1 MIFYI
6 ATLSNQLFYL
16 FNFTETFMEKLESK
30 KHLLYAVRIIFEKKE
45 INNIWESH
53 KWVVND
59 LIPLNVTSGEGYPPI
74 NDVRITPLINDIK
87 IQDGD
92 NKNLYAADASI
103 DLHHAEA
110 EGYAENLQSSDPSVY
125 IVLRD
130 GDLTDKLDE
139 DESSLENKVDIH
151 LAEVSLSPYHIQDY
165 EDCGEDKV
173 EKIPLYGP
181 IAELLERF
189 VEFHFHPEE
198 FKKRKRDKK
207 NIDENVRRGGDFRL
221 SKKNTYN

>member
-1 MIFYI
+1 MD
-6 ATLSNQLFYL
+6 N
-16 FNFTETFMEKLESK
+16 LESK
-30 KHLLYAVRIIFEKKE
+30 KHLLYAVRIIFERKE
-45 INNIWESH
+45 IDNIWESH

-59 LIPLNVTSGEGYPPI
+59 LIPLNVSSGRGYPPI
-74 NDVRITPLINDIK
+74 NDVRIYPLLNDIK
-87 IQDGD
+87 TQDNY
-92 NKNLYAADASI
+92 NKNLYVADASI

-130 GDLTDKLDE
+130 GDLKDNSGDE
-139 DESSLENKVDIH
+139 TETSSDNLVDVH

-165 EDCGEDKV
+165 EDCGEDRV

-181 IAELLERF
+181 IGELLEKF
-189 VEFHFHPEE
+189 VSFHFHPEE

-207 NIDENVRRGGDFRL
+207 NIDENTRRGGDFRIN
-221 SKKNTYN
+221 KKDLYN

>member
-1 MIFYI
+1 MK
-6 ATLSNQLFYL
+6 N
-16 FNFTETFMEKLESK
+16 LENE
-30 KHLLYAVRIIFEKKE
+30 KHLLYAVRIILERKE
-45 INNIWESH
+45 INNLWESH
-53 KWVVND
+53 KWVIND
-59 LIPLNVTSGEGYPPI
+59 LIPLEVSGGLGYPPI
-74 NDVRITPLINDIK
+74 NDVRIYPLINEVK
-87 IQDGD
+87 KEDGL
-92 NKNLYAADASI
+92 NKNLYFAEASI
-103 DLHHAEA
+103 DLHHAES

-130 GDLTDKLDE
+130 GDLIDE
-139 DESSLENKVDIH
+139 KEKNNEQDYNIDIH

-181 IAELLERF
+181 IAELLEKF

-207 NIDENVRRGGDFRL
+207 DVDQNVKRGGDARL
-221 SKKNTYN
+221 KLNNTYN

>member
-1 MIFYI
+1 
-6 ATLSNQLFYL
+6 
-16 FNFTETFMEKLESK
+16 MEKLESK
-30 KHLLYAVRIIFEKKE
+30 KHLLYAVRIIFERKE

-59 LIPLNVTSGEGYPPI
+59 LIPLNVSSGEGYPTI
-74 NDVRITPLINDIK
+74 NDVRILPLINEIK
-87 IQDGD
+87 KYEGD
-92 NKNLYAADASI
+92 NKNLFVADASI

-130 GDLTDKLDE
+130 GDLTDKFDEEYESALD
-139 DESSLENKVDIH
+139 SKVDIH

-181 IAELLERF
+181 IAELLEKF

-207 NIDENVRRGGDFRL
+207 NIDENIRRGGDFRL
-221 SKKNTYN
+221 NKKKYL

>member
-1 MIFYI
+1 MK
-6 ATLSNQLFYL
+6 N
-16 FNFTETFMEKLESK
+16 LENE
-30 KHLLYAVRIIFEKKE
+30 KHLLYAVRIILERKE
-45 INNIWESH
+45 INNLWESH
-53 KWVVND
+53 KWVIND
-59 LIPLNVTSGEGYPPI
+59 LIPLEVSGGLGFPPI
-74 NDVRITPLINDIK
+74 NDVRIYPLINEVK
-87 IQDGD
+87 KEDGL
-92 NKNLYAADASI
+92 NKNLYFAEASI
-103 DLHHAEA
+103 DLHHAES

-130 GDLTDKLDE
+130 GDLIDE
-139 DESSLENKVDIH
+139 EEKNNEQDDNIDIH

-181 IAELLERF
+181 IAELLEKF

-207 NIDENVRRGGDFRL
+207 DVDQNVKRGGDARL
-221 SKKNTYN
+221 KLNNTYN

>member
-1 MIFYI
+1 MK
-6 ATLSNQLFYL
+6 N
-16 FNFTETFMEKLESK
+16 LENE
-30 KHLLYAVRIIFEKKE
+30 KHLLYAVRIILERKE

-53 KWVVND
+53 KWVIND
-59 LIPLNVTSGEGYPPI
+59 LIPLEVSGGLGYPPI
-74 NDVRITPLINDIK
+74 NDVRIYPLINEVK
-87 IQDGD
+87 KEDGL
-92 NKNLYAADASI
+92 NKNLYFAEASI
-103 DLHHAEA
+103 DLHHAES

-130 GDLTDKLDE
+130 GDLIDE
-139 DESSLENKVDIH
+139 EEKNNEQDDNIDIH

-165 EDCGEDKV
+165 EDCGEDRV

-181 IAELLERF
+181 IAELLEKF

-207 NIDENVRRGGDFRL
+207 NIDQNVKRGGDARL
-221 SKKNTYN
+221 KLNNTYN

>member
-1 MIFYI
+1 MK
-6 ATLSNQLFYL
+6 N
-16 FNFTETFMEKLESK
+16 LENE
-30 KHLLYAVRIIFEKKE
+30 KHLLYAVRIILERKE
-45 INNIWESH
+45 INNLWESH
-53 KWVVND
+53 KWVIND
-59 LIPLNVTSGEGYPPI
+59 LIPLEVSGGLGFPPI
-74 NDVRITPLINDIK
+74 NDVRIYPLINEVK
-87 IQDGD
+87 KEDGL
-92 NKNLYAADASI
+92 NKNLYFAEASI
-103 DLHHAEA
+103 DLHHAES

-130 GDLTDKLDE
+130 GDLIDE
-139 DESSLENKVDIH
+139 KEKNNEQDDNIDIH

-181 IAELLERF
+181 IAELLEKF

-207 NIDENVRRGGDFRL
+207 DVDQNVKRGGDARL
-221 SKKNTYN
+221 KLNNTYN

>member
-1 MIFYI
+1 
-6 ATLSNQLFYL
+6 
-16 FNFTETFMEKLESK
+16 MEKLESK
-30 KHLLYAVRIIFEKKE
+30 KHLLYAVRIIFVWKQ
-45 INNIWESH
+45 INKLCESH
-53 KWVVND
+53 KLVVND
-59 LIPLNVTSGEGYPPI
+59 LNPLNVSSGEGYPPI
-74 NDVRITPLINDIK
+74 NDVRISPLINEIK
-87 IQDGD
+87 KYDVD
-92 NKNLYAADASI
+92 NKNLFVADASI

-130 GDLTDKLDE
+130 GDLTDKFDEEYESALD
-139 DESSLENKVDIH
+139 SKVDIH

-181 IAELLERF
+181 IAELLEKF

-207 NIDENVRRGGDFRL
+207 NIDENIRRGGDFRL
-221 SKKNTYN
+221 NKKNIYN

>member
-1 MIFYI
+1 MK
-6 ATLSNQLFYL
+6 N
-16 FNFTETFMEKLESK
+16 LENE
-30 KHLLYAVRIIFEKKE
+30 KHLLYAVRIILERKE
-45 INNIWESH
+45 INNLWESH
-53 KWVVND
+53 KWVIND
-59 LIPLNVTSGEGYPPI
+59 LIPLEVSGGLGFPPI
-74 NDVRITPLINDIK
+74 NDVRIYPLINEVK
-87 IQDGD
+87 IEDGL
-92 NKNLYAADASI
+92 NKNLYFAEASI
-103 DLHHAEA
+103 DLHHAES

-130 GDLTDKLDE
+130 GDLIDE
-139 DESSLENKVDIH
+139 KEKNNEQDDNIDIH

-181 IAELLERF
+181 IAELLEKF

-207 NIDENVRRGGDFRL
+207 NIDQNVKRGGDARL
-221 SKKNTYN
+221 KLNNTYN

>member
-1 MIFYI
+1 MNASLEAVPTALELIK
-6 ATLSNQLFYL
+6 LS
-16 FNFTETFMEKLESK
+16 
-30 KHLLYAVRIIFEKKE
+30 LYKEILILPDSIINGKE

-59 LIPLNVTSGEGYPPI
+59 LIPLNVISGEGYPPI

-130 GDLTDKLDE
+130 GDLSDKLDE
-139 DESSLENKVDIH
+139 EDVILSLIH
-151 LAEVSLSPYHIQDY
+151 I
-165 EDCGEDKV
+165 
-173 EKIPLYGP
+173 
-181 IAELLERF
+181 
-189 VEFHFHPEE
+189 
-198 FKKRKRDKK
+198 
-207 NIDENVRRGGDFRL
+207 
-221 SKKNTYN
+221 

>member
-1 MIFYI
+1 MKNIE
-6 ATLSNQLFYL
+6 N
-16 FNFTETFMEKLESK
+16 E
-30 KHLLYAVRIIFEKKE
+30 KHLLYAVRIILERKE

-53 KWVVND
+53 KWVIND
-59 LIPLNVTSGEGYPPI
+59 LIPLEVSGGSGYPPI
-74 NDVRITPLINDIK
+74 NDVRIYPLINEVK
-87 IQDGD
+87 KEDGL
-92 NKNLYAADASI
+92 NKNLYFAEASI
-103 DLHHAEA
+103 DLHHAES

-130 GDLTDKLDE
+130 GDLIDE
-139 DESSLENKVDIH
+139 EEKNNEQDDNIDIH

-165 EDCGEDKV
+165 EDCGEDRV

-181 IAELLERF
+181 IAELLEKF

-207 NIDENVRRGGDFRL
+207 DIDQNVKRGGDARL
-221 SKKNTYN
+221 KLKNTYN

>member
-1 MIFYI
+1 
-6 ATLSNQLFYL
+6 
-16 FNFTETFMEKLESK
+16 MEKLESK
-30 KHLLYAVRIIFEKKE
+30 KHLLYAVRIIFERKE

-53 KWVVND
+53 KWLVND
-59 LIPLNVTSGEGYPPI
+59 LIPLNVTSGSGYPPI
-74 NDVRITPLINDIK
+74 NDVRIFPLINDISVEDK
-87 IQDGD
+87 S
-92 NKNLYAADASI
+92 NNNLYVAEASI
-103 DLHHAEA
+103 DLHRSEA

-130 GDLTDKLDE
+130 GDLSE
-139 DESSLENKVDIH
+139 DSSEINSKREYDIDIH

-165 EDCGEDKV
+165 EDCGEDRV

-181 IAELLERF
+181 IAELLEKF

-207 NIDENVRRGGDFRL
+207 DIDQNVKRGGDARL
-221 SKKNTYN
+221 KLKNTYN

>member
-1 MIFYI
+1 MK
-6 ATLSNQLFYL
+6 N
-16 FNFTETFMEKLESK
+16 LENE
-30 KHLLYAVRIIFEKKE
+30 KHLLYAVRIILERKE
-45 INNIWESH
+45 INNLWESH
-53 KWVVND
+53 KWVIND
-59 LIPLNVTSGEGYPPI
+59 LIPLEVSGGLGFPPI
-74 NDVRITPLINDIK
+74 NDVRIYPLINEVK
-87 IQDGD
+87 KEDGL
-92 NKNLYAADASI
+92 NKNLYFAEASI
-103 DLHHAEA
+103 DLHHAES

-130 GDLTDKLDE
+130 GDLIDE
-139 DESSLENKVDIH
+139 EEKNNEQDDNIDIH

-181 IAELLERF
+181 IAELLEKF

-207 NIDENVRRGGDFRL
+207 DIDQNVKRGGDARL
-221 SKKNTYN
+221 KLNNTYN

>member
-1 MIFYI
+1 MD
-6 ATLSNQLFYL
+6 N
-16 FNFTETFMEKLESK
+16 LESK
-30 KHLLYAVRIIFEKKE
+30 KHLLYAVRIIFEKKK
-45 INNIWESH
+45 IDNIWESH

-59 LIPLNVTSGEGYPPI
+59 LIPLNVSSGKGYPPI
-74 NDVRITPLINDIK
+74 NDVRIYPLLNDIK
-87 IQDGD
+87 TQDD
-92 NKNLYAADASI
+92 YNKNLYVADASI

-130 GDLTDKLDE
+130 GDLKDNSGDE
-139 DESSLENKVDIH
+139 NETSSDNLVDVH

-165 EDCGEDKV
+165 EDCGEDRV

-181 IAELLERF
+181 IGELLEKF
-189 VEFHFHPEE
+189 VSFHFHPEE

-207 NIDENVRRGGDFRL
+207 NIDENTRRGGDFRIN
-221 SKKNTYN
+221 KKDLYN

>member
-1 MIFYI
+1 
-6 ATLSNQLFYL
+6 
-16 FNFTETFMEKLESK
+16 MENLESK
-30 KHLLYAVRIIFEKKE
+30 KHLLYAVRIILERIE
-45 INNIWESH
+45 IDNVWESH
-53 KWVVND
+53 KWIVSD
-59 LIPLNVTSGEGYPPI
+59 LIPLNVISGEGYPPI
-74 NDVRITPLINDIK
+74 NDVRIYPLINETK
-87 IQDGD
+87 NQEGD
-92 NKNLYAADASI
+92 NKNLYVADASL

-130 GDLTDKLDE
+130 GDLIDKLDE
-139 DESSLENKVDIH
+139 ESENSSDTKIDVH

-173 EKIPLYGP
+173 EKVPLYGP
-181 IAELLERF
+181 IAELLEKF

-207 NIDENVRRGGDFRL
+207 NIDENTRRGGDFRL
-221 SKKNTYN
+221 NKKNTYN

>member
-1 MIFYI
+1 M
-6 ATLSNQLFYL
+6 SNQLFYL
-16 FNFTETFMEKLESK
+16 FNFTETFMEKIESK

>member
-1 MIFYI
+1 MK
-6 ATLSNQLFYL
+6 N
-16 FNFTETFMEKLESK
+16 LENE
-30 KHLLYAVRIIFEKKE
+30 KHLLYAVRIILERKE
-45 INNIWESH
+45 INNLWESH
-53 KWVVND
+53 KWVIND
-59 LIPLNVTSGEGYPPI
+59 LIPLEVSGGLGFPPI
-74 NDVRITPLINDIK
+74 NDVRIYPLINEVK
-87 IQDGD
+87 KEDGL
-92 NKNLYAADASI
+92 NKNLYFAEASI
-103 DLHHAEA
+103 DLHHAES

-130 GDLTDKLDE
+130 GDLIDE
-139 DESSLENKVDIH
+139 KEKNNEQDDNIDIH

-181 IAELLERF
+181 IAELLEKF

-207 NIDENVRRGGDFRL
+207 NIDQNVKRGGDARL
-221 SKKNTYN
+221 KLNNTYN

>member
-1 MIFYI
+1 MK
-6 ATLSNQLFYL
+6 N
-16 FNFTETFMEKLESK
+16 LENE
-30 KHLLYAVRIIFEKKE
+30 KHLLYAVRIILERKE
-45 INNIWESH
+45 INNLWESH
-53 KWVVND
+53 KWVIND
-59 LIPLNVTSGEGYPPI
+59 LIPLEVSGGLGFPPI
-74 NDVRITPLINDIK
+74 NDVRIYPLINEVK
-87 IQDGD
+87 KEDGL
-92 NKNLYAADASI
+92 NKNLYFAEASI
-103 DLHHAEA
+103 DLHHAES

-130 GDLTDKLDE
+130 GDLIDE
-139 DESSLENKVDIH
+139 EEKNNEQDDNIDIH

-181 IAELLERF
+181 IAELLEKF

-207 NIDENVRRGGDFRL
+207 DIDHNVKRGGDARL
-221 SKKNTYN
+221 KLNNTYN

>member
-1 MIFYI
+1 MKNIE
-6 ATLSNQLFYL
+6 N
-16 FNFTETFMEKLESK
+16 E
-30 KHLLYAVRIIFEKKE
+30 KHLLYAVRIILERKE

-53 KWVVND
+53 KWVIND
-59 LIPLNVTSGEGYPPI
+59 LIPLEVSGGLGYPPI
-74 NDVRITPLINDIK
+74 NDVRIYPLINEVK
-87 IQDGD
+87 KGDGL
-92 NKNLYAADASI
+92 NKNLYFVEASI
-103 DLHHAEA
+103 DLHHAES

-130 GDLTDKLDE
+130 GDLIDE
-139 DESSLENKVDIH
+139 EEKNNEQDDNIDIH

-165 EDCGEDKV
+165 EDCGEDRV

-181 IAELLERF
+181 IAELLEKF

-207 NIDENVRRGGDFRL
+207 DIDQNVKRGGDARL
-221 SKKNTYN
+221 KLKNTYN